1 MQYVEHSLS
10 WNSLVKRIFQ
20 VFCAL
25 ANSIAAQNYL
35 NATHLA
41 RGGRKVPTDL
51 AGYVEIC
58 NNNAG
63 LVICNSNGDYT
74 ALDSNGNQVTD
85 TICDATGT
93 IVTKF
98 KINRQTWT

>member
-1 MQYVEHSLS
+1 MT
-10 WNSLVKRIFQ
+10 RFFQ

-35 NATHLA
+35 NATDIV

-58 NNNAG
+58 NNNPG
-63 LVICNSNGDYT
+63 LIICNSNGDYT
-74 ALDSNGNQVTD
+74 ALDSNGIQVTD

-93 IVTKF
+93 IVIKF
-98 KINRQTWT
+98 KNQLTNSNFIEQFSVLQGSW